1 MRVVNIVTIALVC
14 AMAPSVVAQT
24 APRYDVRRLNGAV
37 FMEQVHTDVVTQSGS
52 AERERIVVR
61 TAQFGIAMHGDT
73 LAVTTDALDLRETA
87 DGVQRAIDV
96 DAVVGGRWKLTL
108 GARGD
113 ATVIT
118 QPFVPGEIGDVSDI
132 AIAMHDFFPPA
143 PPSLT
148 AGKRGIEAPERTWRR
163 LADSAGLSRYR
174 WSDRRQSD
182 SSYVAGDSVPVR
194 ASVGSKEDGD
204 VAWDIARGPI
214 AWSRHIATT
223 ATSRFAGRT
232 NRAVI
237 DQRIVVRRLQ

>member
-1 MRVVNIVTIALVC
+1 MTGYLAAIFLAL
-14 AMAPSVVAQT
+14 AGPHAAAGQA

-163 LADSAGLSRYR
+163 LQDSAGLSRYR